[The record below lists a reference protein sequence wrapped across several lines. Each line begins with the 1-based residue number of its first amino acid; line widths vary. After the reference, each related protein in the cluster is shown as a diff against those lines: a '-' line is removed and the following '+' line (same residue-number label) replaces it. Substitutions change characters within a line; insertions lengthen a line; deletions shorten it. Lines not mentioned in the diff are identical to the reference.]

1 MSQTKAQLIQPI
13 GVVTAST
20 IQVSGVVTATTFIGD
35 VTGTVTGLSTTTV
48 NLDVGIVT
56 TSAMV

>member
-20 IQVSGVVTATTFIGD
+20 IQVSGVVTASTFIGD
-35 VTGTVTGLSTTTV
+35 VTGTVTGLSS
-48 NLDVGIVT
+48 T
-56 TSAMV
+56 TSN